1 MKKVIMFLLFV
12 VLIAP
17 IVSAQHQRP
26 AMQRSNRWSQSYSQ
40 TITWHKKIVTGSDSL
55 YAIGTTGPQI
65 CNNKDSLFSD
75 VFYNHGRSNVQFDI
89 QKDTSGVN
97 AFTVY
102 IEVLTANA
110 GDNSV
115 RAIPDSMFKT
125 AYWLKKGTGLAA
137 NVVSTSK
144 DSIITIGETG
154 TIQLPLLDAEWFKFL
169 VISSPLQTD
178 RNVVKGYLNRQER

>member
-1 MKKVIMFLLFV
+1 MKKVIMLLFIA
-12 VLIAP
+12 LI
-17 IVSAQHQRP
+17 ISTELFAQHQRP
-26 AMQRSNRWSQSYSQ
+26 TMQRSNRWSQSYSQ

-55 YAIGTTGPQI
+55 YAIGTTDPQI
-65 CNNKDSLFSD
+65 CNDKDSLFSD
-75 VFYNHGRSNVQFDI
+75 VFYNHGRNNVQFNI
-89 QKDTSGVN
+89 QDDTSGVD

>member
-55 YAIGTTGPQI
+55 YAIGTTDPQI
-65 CNNKDSLFSD
+65 CNDKDSLFSD

-89 QKDTSGVN
+89 QEDTSGVD